1 MGRRLFWEPAAF
13 LEECSV
19 TEQDIITPD
28 LIEDAE
34 YVKSAW
40 RVASQSRLEGIFETG
55 RRLIEIQKKYRDD
68 RGKWSQLIGDNQ
80 WAGNSLLPFQKSHTK
95 RLVRIAGCARLRPHA
110 GVLPDDSTTLGK
122 LVSLTDERFQE
133 LIDGGTINPNMG
145 RKDMDAP
152 KIHKK
157 AWVPVVPA
165 LNASAGNRLAA
176 LAHMTV
182 EELVD
187 RGLSVEGSGAQ
198 TKGGVKAAA
207 MEVQTNPQTYEMMKS
222 IILVSRCNHLSRM
235 DRDNIAKAIEAINEH
250 KSIRP
255 VYERVEPIVKHMWG
269 ERRGTLGRDADAER
283 RHKEFNRVIRLIAN
297 TCVSAPKIDIPYLH
311 EEQVAEANNSL
322 AEAIK
327 GLQDL
332 KSLITELHE

>member
-1 MGRRLFWEPAAF
+1 M
-13 LEECSV
+13 
-19 TEQDIITPD
+19 TEQDIISPD

-34 YVKSAW
+34 YVSDAW

-55 RRLIEIQKKYRDD
+55 RRLIEIRDKYKDD
-68 RGKWSQLIGDNQ
+68 RGKWSQLIGANQ
-80 WAGNSLLPFQKSHTK
+80 WEGRSLLPFQKTHVK
-95 RLVRIAGCARLRPHA
+95 RLIRIAGCKRLGPHA
-110 GVLPDDSTTLGK
+110 GLLPDDSTTLSK
-122 LVSLTDERFQE
+122 LVSLTEERFQE
-133 LIDGGTINPNMG
+133 LIDAGTINPNMG

-152 KIHKK
+152 KISKK

-165 LNASAGNRLAA
+165 PNSSAGNTLAA
-176 LAHMTV
+176 LAHTTV

-198 TKGGVKAAA
+198 TKDGLKAAA
-207 MEVQTNPQTYEMMKS
+207 IETQTDVRSYEMMKNMV
-222 IILVSRCNHLSRM
+222 LVSRCNHLSPM
-235 DRDNIAKAIEAINEH
+235 DRDSIGKAIEATNEH

-255 VYERVEPIVKHMWG
+255 IYERVEPIVKHMWG
-269 ERRGTLGRDADAER
+269 ERRGPLGRDADAER
-283 RHKEFNRVIRLIAN
+283 RHKEFNRVIRLIVN

-311 EEQVAEANNSL
+311 EEQVAEANKSL